1 MSKFA
6 PRGWGL
12 YEFTLRR
19 HDAVALGV
27 SLFLM
32 AGLVGLAFVA
42 CAVI

>member
-1 MSKFA
+1 MFNCA
-6 PRGWGL
+6 PRGWGT

-19 HDAVALGV
+19 HDVVALGV

>member
-6 PRGWGL
+6 PRGWGT
-12 YEFTLRR
+12 YEFVLRR
-19 HDAVALGV
+19 HDVVAVGV
-27 SLFLM
+27 SWFLM